1 MQGPDY
7 GYVENNSVLIEEDEY
22 SDIFVPLNTSL
33 PPPHTHTLPYPHHRV
48 SLSPKMEYEMEELR
62 KQHWIRMG

>member
-33 PPPHTHTLPYPHHRV
+33 PPPPHTHSHTPTTGFPYHLKWNMKWK
-48 SLSPKMEYEMEELR
+48 S
-62 KQHWIRMG
+62 